1 MKNYIKD
8 HFFQLITL
16 IPVIF
21 ISLGSFIL
29 NIYLY
34 QFGII
39 DIALFDARTIFIG
52 FMAFSIFMAYFLF
65 WFSLIDITGK
75 PKQILLFLINE
86 IWKAAIF
93 AFIIYTYL
101 VQEKEPLDLSKT
113 IIHIFDTGAFN
124 VFATLPVLYLFK
136 KDFDFF
142 SSQDKASKCFLIF
155 YSISIAISTISII
168 GLSFFVISL
177 RKILMSFIFFGGMC
191 ISLSLSIWNRK
202 HKESLNEKW
211 EVASFFN
218 RNGKVGFLDISQ
230 ALLFFLIIGMMCL
243 FSYSKNIFPL
253 LPCNLGGGY
262 YKYNTIVLEDD
273 SIITGKIIH
282 SNAEYIYVIEEKGKL
297 SQYSINKI
305 KSYEITKAKTI
316 TEKLNDEK
324 EWEMIENEQLPEIL
338 IDNSIQ

>member
-1 MKNYIKD
+1 MKNYIRD

-113 IIHIFDTGAFN
+113 IIYIFDTGAFN

-142 SSQDKASKCFLIF
+142 SSQDKASKCFL
-155 YSISIAISTISII
+155 SGIA
-168 GLSFFVISL
+168 G
-177 RKILMSFIFFGGMC
+177 
-191 ISLSLSIWNRK
+191 
-202 HKESLNEKW
+202 
-211 EVASFFN
+211 
-218 RNGKVGFLDISQ
+218 Q
-230 ALLFFLIIGMMCL
+230 
-243 FSYSKNIFPL
+243 
-253 LPCNLGGGY
+253 
-262 YKYNTIVLEDD
+262 
-273 SIITGKIIH
+273 
-282 SNAEYIYVIEEKGKL
+282 
-297 SQYSINKI
+297 
-305 KSYEITKAKTI
+305 
-316 TEKLNDEK
+316 
-324 EWEMIENEQLPEIL
+324 
-338 IDNSIQ
+338 

>member
-93 AFIIYTYL
+93 SFLIYTYL
-101 VQEKEPLDLSKT
+101 VQNKEPIDLSKT
-113 IIHIFDTGAFN
+113 VIHIFDTGAYN
-124 VFATLPVLYLFK
+124 VFATLPLLYLFK
-136 KDFDFF
+136 KDFDNF
-142 SSQDKASKCFLIF
+142 SSQDKTSKGFLIF
-155 YSISIAISTISII
+155 YCISIAVSTVSII
-168 GLSFFVISL
+168 GLAFYINSL

-191 ISLSLSIWNRK
+191 ISLSFSIWNRK
-202 HKESLNEKW
+202 HKENTNEKW
-211 EVASFFN
+211 EVSSFFN
-218 RNGKVGFLDISQ
+218 KNGKVGILDISL
-230 ALLFFLIIGMMCL
+230 ALLFFLFVGMMCL
-243 FSYSKNIFPL
+243 FSYSKNIFPQI
-253 LPCNLGGGY
+253 PCNLGGGY
-262 YKYNTIVLEDD
+262 YKYNTLILEDD
-273 SIITGKIIH
+273 SSRTGKIIH
-282 SNAEYIYVIEEKGKL
+282 SNSEYIYLIEGEDKL
-297 SQYSINKI
+297 SQYPIDKI
-305 KSYEITKAKTI
+305 KAYEITKN
-316 TEKLNDEK
+316 NDVAEEEIIEK
-324 EWEMIENEQLPEIL
+324 EIEVIENEQKTEVYTDAEIH
-338 IDNSIQ
+338 